1 MTMDMGLR
9 FGVADGGGDRTAS
22 TAAVRPES
30 GGRGEGRSG
39 EQRRGRGEDCVLVSE
54 TTKLSILHEIPNIPL
69 PHQQWYKGVYIKRK
83 MIRVPLFSYTLLVHP
98 MTWH

>member
-69 PHQQWYKGVYIKRK
+69 PHQQWYKRGVYQKG
-83 MIRVPLFSYTLLVHP
+83 VHESFSLNIPT
-98 MTWH
+98 